1 MATIFRSSLWR
12 FTARTESIMSAF
24 GKELIDSVREAMAIA
39 KGTAKP
45 ARRYDVER
53 VDVGAVRKRLQLSQS
68 EFAQKFGLAVAT
80 VRDWEQGRRNP
91 DRTARTLL
99 AVIDKKPEAVVAAL
113 KKSAAAE
120 SSRSSRR

>member
-1 MATIFRSSLWR
+1 
-12 FTARTESIMSAF
+12 MSAF
-24 GKELIDSVREAMAIA
+24 GKELIDSAHEAIAIA
-39 KGTAKP
+39 KGKAKP
-45 ARRYDVER
+45 TRRYDVER
-53 VDVGAVRKRLQLSQS
+53 VDVGSVRKRLQLSQS

-113 KKSAAAE
+113 KKTAAAE
-120 SSRSSRR
+120 SGRSSRR